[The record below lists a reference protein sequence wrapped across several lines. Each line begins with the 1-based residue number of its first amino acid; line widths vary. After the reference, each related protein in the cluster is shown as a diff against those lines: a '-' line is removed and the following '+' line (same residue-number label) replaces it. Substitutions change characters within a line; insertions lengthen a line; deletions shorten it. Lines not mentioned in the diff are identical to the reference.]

1 MSLYQHLWFN
11 TQITVYI
18 NTFTVPLNKS
28 GRQPLSGVYC
38 CYVRFLLFTCF
49 QICICPYWENL
60 PCNNK
65 PPNYGFRWVLLLMRY
80 FIILETICGSRVTGT
95 YPYPLHALYAWAR
108 IFLTE
113 QSRGMRSSEGKGR
126 RGKHW
131 KSCERFVKITK
142 KSQSRFIAVTGGWD
156 VDLCHVSLQD
166 TNTHLPEVCL
176 SFQQVQ
182 VGFVKNTTAC
192 KLCLLPIL
200 TPLLPERK
208 LEQ

>member
-18 NTFTVPLNKS
+18 NTFTAPLKKS
-28 GRQPLSGVYC
+28 GRQPLSGVNC

-131 KSCERFVKITK
+131 KSCERDHKKIPK
-142 KSQSRFIAVTGGWD
+142 PFYCSDWGMGCWSVSRISSR
-156 VDLCHVSLQD
+156 HQHS
-166 TNTHLPEVCL
+166 HLPEVCL